1 MCVRE
6 NFSTF
11 SFQMTS
17 FPRDFLKMLPPNR
30 PLPSNFILF
39 YFIIFNFYF
48 FYRPQAISKVAIM
61 NTKRGS
67 IAFFSLLLLSSS
79 SGRALFPFSLF
90 LLLCLSDL
98 RAYRAFSNGCKFRYD
113 IFQKFYYSETCIKRT
128 PLGNAVVSA

>member
-6 NFSTF
+6 NFSSF

-17 FPRDFLKMLPPNR
+17 FPQDFLKMLPPNR
-30 PLPSNFILF
+30 PLPSILF
-39 YFIIFNFYF
+39 YFIYSYLFIFFIG
-48 FYRPQAISKVAIM
+48 PKPKVVIM
-61 NTKRGS
+61 NTKSGS